1 MNPFVFRF
9 QALVT
14 GVLSGFD
21 RLVFRGH
28 LTPLRFDGG
37 CSCSSSGLGS
47 DCWTSRTTWSRPV
60 RP

>member
-1 MNPFVFRF
+1 MDTFVSRF
-9 QALVT
+9 PALVT

-28 LTPLRFDGG
+28 LTRLRIDGIF
-37 CSCSSSGLGS
+37 SSSGLGS